1 VNGSVLRR
9 LLLLV
14 WIALLLASGVGDVF
28 ARCASMPARSCCCKA
43 AATSDRSDV
52 KRACCCGCKVDA
64 KAPAPSRLAT
74 RCAQERDS
82 DLRSHHPF
90 VAALSFAAP
99 RFVDDATP
107 PLRPRRAPLRFA
119 LDCVWRI

>member
-1 VNGSVLRR
+1 MRR

-14 WIALLLASGVGDVF
+14 WIVLLLASGVGDVF

-43 AATSDRSDV
+43 AATSDRGDV
-52 KRACCCGCKVDA
+52 KRVCCCGCKVDA
-64 KAPAPSRLAT
+64 KAPAPARLAT
-74 RCAQERDS
+74 RNASERDS
-82 DLRSHHPF
+82 DLRAGVAF
-90 VAALSFAAP
+90 VSAFSIAAP

-107 PLRPRRAPLRFA
+107 QLRPRRAPLRFA

>member
-1 VNGSVLRR
+1 MNGSVLRR

-14 WIALLLASGVGDVF
+14 WIVLLLASGVGDVF

-52 KRACCCGCKVDA
+52 KRPCCCGCKVEA
-64 KAPAPSRLAT
+64 STPAPTHFAPRSAP
-74 RCAQERDS
+74 ERDS
-82 DLRSHHPF
+82 DLR
-90 VAALSFAAP
+90 AADAFAAVFSFAAL
-99 RFVDDATP
+99 RFVDDAAP
-107 PLRPRRAPLRFA
+107 SLRPRRVPPRFA